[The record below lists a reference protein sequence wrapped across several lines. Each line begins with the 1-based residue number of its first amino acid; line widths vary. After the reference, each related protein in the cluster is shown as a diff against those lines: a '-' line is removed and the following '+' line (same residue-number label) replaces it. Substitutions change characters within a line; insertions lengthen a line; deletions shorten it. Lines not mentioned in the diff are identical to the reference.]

1 MRSLVRYPVKL
12 MIQRTSSGVISQ
24 KDVNAPEN
32 SVSKMGNP
40 ISISKRVNK
49 YQDNMFR
56 FLRMTD
62 NTGSENRDT
71 RLRREMK
78 AYLRKKQVAYPVIFL
93 PEAQAAISFSSLD
106 RRVCSCLPLKIQLIV
121 PFL

>member
-1 MRSLVRYPVKL
+1 MGKLVKYSVKL

-49 YQDNMFR
+49 YQDNKLQ
-56 FLRMTD
+56 FL
-62 NTGSENRDT
+62 
-71 RLRREMK
+71 L
-78 AYLRKKQVAYPVIFL
+78 A
-93 PEAQAAISFSSLD
+93 
-106 RRVCSCLPLKIQLIV
+106 
-121 PFL
+121 